1 LPIRLLEVV
10 VPASRAGEIEEVL
23 SDIEV
28 LDSWVLEVAGDRCAM
43 RALLNTEKA
52 DDIIDR
58 LEETLAD
65 AEGHHIV
72 LLPVSAIRPRPDDE
86 ADGENG
92 PEADRIGRDEI
103 YEEVAKGAH
112 LTWVYLT
119 FIALSSI
126 VAALGLRSD
135 DVPAIIGAM
144 VIAPLLGP
152 NVALSLATTLA
163 DWKLGIRALSTSAAG
178 VALALAL
185 SIGLGLV
192 LPIDPTV
199 SAIAGRT
206 EVSLLDLGL
215 ALASGGAGALA
226 FTTGAAP
233 GIIGVMV
240 AVALLPPLVTAGLML
255 GSGYYELALSAA
267 MLLTAN
273 LICINLAGVVTFL
286 VRGIRPGS
294 WYETERARKATFVAI
309 ATWIVL
315 LAILIASI
323 ILLGDRTAFSPSP
336 PE

>member
-1 LPIRLLEVV
+1 MPIRLLEVV
-10 VPASRAGEIEEVL
+10 VPASRAGEIEEAL
-23 SDIEV
+23 GEIDV
-28 LDSWVLEVAGDRCAM
+28 LDSWVLETAGKRCAM
-43 RALLNTEKA
+43 RALLDTENA
-52 DDIIDR
+52 DEIIDR
-58 LEETLAD
+58 LQETLGD
-65 AEGHHIV
+65 TDDHHII
-72 LLPVSAIRPRPDDE
+72 LLPVSAIRPRPDD
-86 ADGENG
+86 DSNDENG
-92 PEADRIGRDEI
+92 QESDRIGRDEI
-103 YEEVAKGAH
+103 YEDVAKGAR

-119 FIALSSI
+119 FVALSSI
-126 VAALGLRSD
+126 VAALGLRSN

-163 DWKLGIRALSTSAAG
+163 DWKLGIRALATSAAG
-178 VALALAL
+178 VALALGL
-185 SIGLGLV
+185 SFGLGLA

-199 SAIAGRT
+199 SAISSRT

-267 MLLTAN
+267 LLLTAN

-286 VRGIRPGS
+286 VRGLRPGS
-294 WYETERARKATFVAI
+294 WHKTERARKATFVAI
-309 ATWIVL
+309 ATWVLL
-315 LAILIASI
+315 LAILIAGI
-323 ILLGDRTAFSPSP
+323 ILLGDRTGFSPSP